1 MARSARCVLMARSA
15 RCVLMARS
23 ARCHVRRRG
32 SALSSR
38 HSVGFSCRSAA
49 RTSRVRIALGSRL
62 LRHRSVTNSVSGHSS
77 SARRRAIRGFDCSLR
92 SLRIALDSRLLRRRS
107 PTKSVSARSSSARRR
122 AIRAAHRRCGALL
135 RLGCGRPAPKRPS
148 SGTTSDT
155 RNNRAPARK
164 RSPQQPCRPP

>member
-1 MARSARCVLMARSA
+1 MARSA

-122 AIRAAHRRCGALL
+122 AIRDLPMICFPPKAPQRILRSLAALQAAQLPRAE
-135 RLGCGRPAPKRPS
+135 GRQCS
-148 SGTTSDT
+148 SSD
-155 RNNRAPARK
+155 RVIAEGG
-164 RSPQQPCRPP
+164 